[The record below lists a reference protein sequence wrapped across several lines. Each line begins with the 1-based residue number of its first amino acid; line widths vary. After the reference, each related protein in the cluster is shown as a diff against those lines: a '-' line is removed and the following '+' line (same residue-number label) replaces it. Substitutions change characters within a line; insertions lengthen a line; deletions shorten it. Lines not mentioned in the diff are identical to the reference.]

1 MMAKL
6 TNSILLQRWIIPEDS
21 FMTTGPFGFCTHL
34 FLVFFM
40 TIIWM
45 VYPIG
50 TRFLSRELV
59 PIKLEKEALI
69 IRQIIFTWELMA
81 GFTSQLATLVF
92 QRQRVQMERLL
103 AGVGAELYEYDQMAR
118 KWKSTLGDYE
128 TF

>member
-1 MMAKL
+1 
-6 TNSILLQRWIIPEDS
+6 
-21 FMTTGPFGFCTHL
+21 
-34 FLVFFM
+34 
-40 TIIWM
+40 M

-81 GFTSQLATLVF
+81 GFTSQLETLVF